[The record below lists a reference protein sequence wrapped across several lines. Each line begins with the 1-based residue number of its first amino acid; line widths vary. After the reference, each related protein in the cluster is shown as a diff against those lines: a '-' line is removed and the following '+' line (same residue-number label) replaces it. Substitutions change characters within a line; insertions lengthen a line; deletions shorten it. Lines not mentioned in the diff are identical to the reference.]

1 MAHDFNN
8 MLSVIAINAEMA
20 TSALAKIESVNPS
33 LPEYID
39 DIRRAAE
46 RATGLTRQMLI
57 FARQHEL
64 KSAAID
70 LDQPISGLYKMLRQ
84 FIGEGIAFVVPTAS
98 EEIVVRVDP
107 CQFEQVLMNLAI
119 NGSDAMPDG
128 GNFTIRNRFGN
139 FRREVEKPPREIAT
153 GRVCHPGGI
162 RHRRWYKP

>member
-8 MLSVIAINAEMA
+8 MLSAITINAEMA

-64 KSAAID
+64 KSAVID

-98 EEIVVRVDP
+98 EEIVVRVGP
-107 CQFEQVLMNLAI
+107 CQFE
-119 NGSDAMPDG
+119 
-128 GNFTIRNRFGN
+128 
-139 FRREVEKPPREIAT
+139 
-153 GRVCHPGGI
+153 
-162 RHRRWYKP
+162 